1 MINVSECCGANFYE
15 PGYPDSDICNS
26 CGEHAGAM
34 EQEEPSIEVI
44 EMPPMTEEWIEKIK
58 LIKKGGLNAK

>member
-1 MINVSECCGANFYE
+1 MFNVSECCGANFYE

-58 LIKKGGLNAK
+58 LIKKRG